1 MLIRCL
7 IIAALLGIAHGSAHA
22 EAQACPQALG
32 QITLPAVAQPAAKT
46 HLLCYRAYAVLFSE
60 QTRTAIWSA
69 ERLSAANLIAA
80 RTVPRDSDFFEEPQ
94 LPASK
99 RARLSDYGHGTGYD
113 RGHLAPSGDFADAT
127 SQADSFS
134 LANVVPQRRESNR
147 LLWSHIE
154 TATRRLVRSQGEAW
168 VVTGPIF
175 EAGQPAL
182 LNGRIAIP
190 QYLWKAIYL
199 PGTGAAAYIAR
210 NDATLKY
217 AVVSAARLAEL
228 TGVDAFPSL
237 NKRQRQTPIALPQP
251 VPHPGEKTG
260 RLVTEAELMASPID
274 PPATAPL
281 NQLPDRLRS
290 ALMRAIASN

>member
-7 IIAALLGIAHGSAHA
+7 IIAALLGIAHGSAYA
-22 EAQACPQALG
+22 EAPACPQVLG
-32 QITLPAVAQPAAKT
+32 KIAPPVVSHPTGKT

-69 ERLSAANLIAA
+69 ERLSAANLLAA
-80 RTVPRDSDFFEEPQ
+80 RSVPRDSDFFEEPQ

-113 RGHLAPSGDFADAT
+113 RGHLAPSGDFADAAA
-127 SQADSFS
+127 QADSFS

-175 EAGQPAL
+175 EADHPTL

-217 AVVSAARLAEL
+217 TVVSVARLAEL
-228 TGVDAFPSL
+228 TGVEAFPNL
-237 NKRQRQTPIALPQP
+237 TKRQRQSPIALPGP

-260 RLVTEAELMASPID
+260 RLVSEAELMASAID
-274 PPATAPL
+274 TPGATSL
-281 NQLPDRLRS
+281 NQLQDRLRA
-290 ALMRAIASN
+290 ALLRAIASN